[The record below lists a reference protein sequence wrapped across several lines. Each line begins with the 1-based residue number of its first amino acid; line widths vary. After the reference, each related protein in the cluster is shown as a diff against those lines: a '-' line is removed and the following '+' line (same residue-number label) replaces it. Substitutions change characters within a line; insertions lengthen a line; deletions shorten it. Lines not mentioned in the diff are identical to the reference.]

1 MEEIYL
7 FSDSFT
13 KQIMRHHFLLYI
25 LVLLFTIS
33 VSAQTKSFHN
43 LSKYEKHWA
52 IWHPFASIKIKNHQ
66 VEMYA
71 VCKEVKHQRLLDTFE
86 NGGKLD
92 AFRHTFAMAYFSK
105 FVKAKKLRKLGKAHE
120 KANYQQFLHHLP
132 EEDGELSD
140 SLSSVMD
147 LKNNDIAL
155 SLANE
160 VKKLSAEEIKEKIIG
175 LIKNDGVF
183 IIKRNAQGLYVDC
196 NDQII
201 PPEKIKGIWNTPKCL
216 IKSDN

>member
-1 MEEIYL
+1 M
-7 FSDSFT
+7 
-13 KQIMRHHFLLYI
+13 MRHLFLLYI
-25 LVLLFTIS
+25 LALLSPASI
-33 VSAQTKSFHN
+33 SAQTKSFHN
-43 LSKYEKHWA
+43 LSKHEKHWA

-66 VEMYA
+66 AEMYA
-71 VCKEVKHQRLLDTFE
+71 VYKEVKQQKLLDTFE

-105 FVKAKKLRKLGKAHE
+105 FVKTKKLRKLGKAHE
-120 KANYQQFLHHLP
+120 KANYQQFLNHLP
-132 EEDGELSD
+132 EEDGELPD

-147 LKNNDIAL
+147 LKNNNIAL

-160 VKKLSAEEIKEKIIG
+160 VKKLSSEEIKQKIIR
-175 LIKNDGVF
+175 LIKAGGVF

-196 NDQII
+196 NNQII
-201 PPEKIKGIWNTPKCL
+201 PSEKIKGIWNVPKCL

>member
-1 MEEIYL
+1 MKPNYFLPYL
-7 FSDSFT
+7 
-13 KQIMRHHFLLYI
+13 
-25 LVLLFTIS
+25 LVLFFTTS
-33 VSAQTKSFHN
+33 VSSQTKTFHN

-52 IWHPFASIKIKNHQ
+52 IWHPFASVKLKKHQ
-66 VEMYA
+66 AEMYA
-71 VCKEVKHQRLLDTFE
+71 VYKEVKQQRLLDTFE

-120 KANYQQFLHHLP
+120 KANYQQFLYHLP
-132 EEDGELSD
+132 DEDGELSD

-147 LKNNDIAL
+147 LRNNDIAL
-155 SLANE
+155 SLAKE
-160 VKKLSAEEIKEKIIG
+160 VKKLNIEEIKQKIIE
-175 LIKNDGVF
+175 LIKTGDVF
-183 IIKRNAQGLYVDC
+183 IMKRNAQGLYLDC
-196 NDQII
+196 NNQII

>member
-1 MEEIYL
+1 MKPTY
-7 FSDSFT
+7 
-13 KQIMRHHFLLYI
+13 FLLHT
-25 LVLLFTIS
+25 LALLLTLS

-52 IWHPFASIKIKNHQ
+52 IWHPFASIKIKKHQ
-66 VEMYA
+66 SEMYT
-71 VCKEVKHQRLLDTFE
+71 VYKEAKQQRLLDTFE

-105 FVKAKKLRKLGKAHE
+105 FVKTKKLRKLGKAHE

-132 EEDGELSD
+132 DEDGELSD

-155 SLANE
+155 SLIKE
-160 VKKLSAEEIKEKIIG
+160 VKKLSTEELKQKIIE
-175 LIKNDGVF
+175 LIKTGNVF
-183 IIKRNAQGLYVDC
+183 IMKRNAQGLYLDC
-196 NDQII
+196 NNQII
-201 PPEKIKGIWNTPKCL
+201 PVEKLKIWNTPKCL
-216 IKSDN
+216 VKSN

>member
-1 MEEIYL
+1 MKRN
-7 FSDSFT
+7 F
-13 KQIMRHHFLLYI
+13 FLLYL
-25 LVLLFTIS
+25 LVLLFIASTF
-33 VSAQTKSFHN
+33 AQTKSFHN

-52 IWHPFASIKIKNHQ
+52 ICHPFASIKIKKHQ
-66 VEMYA
+66 AEMYA
-71 VCKEVKHQRLLDTFE
+71 VYKEVKQQRLLDTFE

-132 EEDGELSD
+132 DEDGELSD

-160 VKKLSAEEIKEKIIG
+160 VKKLSAEEIKQKIIG
-175 LIKNDGVF
+175 LIKTGNVF
-183 IIKRNAQGLYVDC
+183 IMKRNAQGLYLDC
-196 NDQII
+196 NTQII
-201 PPEKIKGIWNTPKCL
+201 PSEKIKGIWNTPKCL

>member
-1 MEEIYL
+1 MKLNY
-7 FSDSFT
+7 
-13 KQIMRHHFLLYI
+13 FLLFFLI
-25 LVLLFTIS
+25 LLFTAS
-33 VSAQTKSFHN
+33 SFAQTKSFHN

-52 IWHPFASIKIKNHQ
+52 IWHPCAAMKLKKHQ
-66 VEMYA
+66 AEMYA
-71 VCKEVKHQRLLDTFE
+71 VYKEVKQQRLLDTFE

-120 KANYQQFLHHLP
+120 KANYWQFLHRLP
-132 EEDGELSD
+132 DEDGELSD

-160 VKKLSAEEIKEKIIG
+160 VKKISTEEIKQKIIG
-175 LIKNDGVF
+175 LIKSGGVF
-183 IIKRNAQGLYVDC
+183 IMKRNAQGLYLDC
-196 NDQII
+196 NNQII
-201 PPEKIKGIWNTPKCL
+201 PLEKIKGIWNTPKCL

>member
-1 MEEIYL
+1 
-7 FSDSFT
+7 
-13 KQIMRHHFLLYI
+13 MRHHFLFYI
-25 LVLLFTIS
+25 LVLLLTIS

-43 LSKYEKHWA
+43 LSKYEKRWA
-52 IWHPFASIKIKNHQ
+52 IWHPFAAMKLKNHQ
-66 VEMYA
+66 GEMYA
-71 VCKEVKHQRLLDTFE
+71 IYKEVKQQRLLDTFE

-105 FVKAKKLRKLGKAHE
+105 FAKAKKLRKLGKAHE
-120 KANYQQFLHHLP
+120 KANYQQFLNHLP
-132 EEDGELSD
+132 EEDGELPD

-147 LKNNDIAL
+147 LKNNNIAL

-160 VKKLSAEEIKEKIIG
+160 VKKLSSEEIKQKIIR
-175 LIKNDGVF
+175 LIKAGGVF

-196 NDQII
+196 NNQII
-201 PPEKIKGIWNTPKCL
+201 PSEKIKGIWNVPKCL

>member
-1 MEEIYL
+1 MKPVY
-7 FSDSFT
+7 
-13 KQIMRHHFLLYI
+13 FLLFLFLI
-25 LVLLFTIS
+25 LS
-33 VSAQTKSFHN
+33 ASAQTKAFHN

-52 IWHPFASIKIKNHQ
+52 IWHPFAAIKIKKHQ
-66 VEMYA
+66 AEMYA
-71 VCKEVKHQRLLDTFE
+71 IYKEVKQQRLLDTFE

-105 FVKAKKLRKLGKAHE
+105 FVSTKKLRKLGKAHE
-120 KANYQQFLHHLP
+120 KANHWQFLHGLVD
-132 EEDGELSD
+132 EDGELSD

-155 SLANE
+155 SLAKG
-160 VKKLSAEEIKEKIIG
+160 VKKLSPEEIKQKIIG
-175 LIKNDGVF
+175 LIKIGGVF

-196 NDQII
+196 NNQII
-201 PPEKIKGIWNTPKCL
+201 PTEKIKGIWNVPKCL